1 MSKNNHRR
9 RRILRVVTAAQ
20 SVGFFEGM
28 IPDIEALGYD
38 VAVTSSPG
46 SDLDRLAAGGVRCIP
61 VAMQRR
67 ISPWRDFVSLIRLIG
82 VMRRERPVM
91 VHSMTPKAGLL
102 AMMAAALC
110 RVPIRVHTFTGL
122 VFPTARGITRRILIF
137 TDRLTC
143 RCATHIV
150 PEGQGVMADLQTFGI
165 TRKPMHVLGYGNVR
179 GIDLDHYS
187 RTPEV
192 LAQAERLRRPDTYT
206 FVFIG
211 RLVGDK
217 GINELVAAFTRLH
230 SELPH
235 TRLVLVGPEESELDP
250 LQPDTI
256 AAIGSCPAIEA
267 VGSQA
272 DVRPW
277 LVAADALAFP
287 SYREGFPNVVIE
299 AGAMGLPAIVTDIN
313 GSREIITHR
322 RNGLII
328 PPRSADAL
336 HSAMRALAT
345 DPALTAALAANAR
358 PMVAER
364 YDRRYV
370 TRCLIDYYRSILP
383 GEH

>member
-1 MSKNNHRR
+1 M
-9 RRILRVVTAAQ
+9 VTAAQ

-38 VAVTSSPG
+38 VAVTASPG
-46 SDLDRLAAGGVRCIP
+46 PDLERLAAGGVRCVP

-110 RVPIRVHTFTGL
+110 RVPVRVHTFTGL

-143 RCATHIV
+143 RCATHVV

-179 GIDLDHYS
+179 GIDLKHYS

-192 LAQAERLRRPDTYT
+192 LAEAERLRRPDTFT
-206 FVFIG
+206 FVFVG

-250 LQPDTI
+250 LQPDTL
-256 AAIGSCPAIEA
+256 AAIAGCPAIEA
-267 VGSQA
+267 VGSQP

-277 LVAADALAFP
+277 LAAADALAFP

-299 AGAMGLPAIVTDIN
+299 AGAMGLPSIVTDIN
-313 GSREIITHR
+313 GSREIITHG

-336 HSAMRALAT
+336 YSAMHSLAT
-345 DPALTAALAANAR
+345 DDALTAALAANAR
-358 PMVAER
+358 PMVAAR
-364 YDRRYV
+364 FDCRYV
-370 TRCLIDYYRSILP
+370 TRCLIEYYREILNDKD
-383 GEH
+383 

>member
-28 IPDIEALGYD
+28 IPNIEALGYD
-38 VAVTSSPG
+38 VAVTASPG
-46 SDLDRLAAGGVRCIP
+46 PDLERLAAGGVRCVP

-67 ISPWRDFVSLIRLIG
+67 ISPLRDIVSLIRLIG

-110 RVPIRVHTFTGL
+110 RVPVRVHTFTGL

-179 GIDLDHYS
+179 GIDLEHYS

-192 LAQAERLRRPDTYT
+192 LAEAERLRRPDTFT
-206 FVFIG
+206 FVFVG

-235 TRLVLVGPEESELDP
+235 TRPVSYTHLTLP
-250 LQPDTI
+250 TI
-256 AAIGSCPAIEA
+256 CS
-267 VGSQA
+267 V
-272 DVRPW
+272 
-277 LVAADALAFP
+277 
-287 SYREGFPNVVIE
+287 
-299 AGAMGLPAIVTDIN
+299 
-313 GSREIITHR
+313 
-322 RNGLII
+322 
-328 PPRSADAL
+328 
-336 HSAMRALAT
+336 
-345 DPALTAALAANAR
+345 
-358 PMVAER
+358 
-364 YDRRYV
+364 
-370 TRCLIDYYRSILP
+370 
-383 GEH
+383 